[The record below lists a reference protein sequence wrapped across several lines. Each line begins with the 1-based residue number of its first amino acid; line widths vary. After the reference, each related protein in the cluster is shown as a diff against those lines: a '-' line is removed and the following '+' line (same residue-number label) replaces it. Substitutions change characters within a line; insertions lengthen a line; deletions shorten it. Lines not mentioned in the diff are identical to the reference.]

1 MYCTLSIALY
11 LLHRFMFSQYNAI
24 FLNHY
29 QMKLETFIVFKTMN
43 IDKCSK
49 KWFVQVHVIISFL
62 SQYQSF
68 LSLWFREYA
77 SVHPVHKCM
86 RMQCDCDWSETVFAG
101 LQAPLSLADVPVNMV
116 CRTQLNVNS
125 WTYPNPTEWRTGL
138 TRVHTHS
145 LLRHWARRQCHVKRQ
160 KCKKY
165 RR

>member
-68 LSLWFREYA
+68 LSL
-77 SVHPVHKCM
+77 
-86 RMQCDCDWSETVFAG
+86 
-101 LQAPLSLADVPVNMV
+101 
-116 CRTQLNVNS
+116 
-125 WTYPNPTEWRTGL
+125 
-138 TRVHTHS
+138 
-145 LLRHWARRQCHVKRQ
+145 
-160 KCKKY
+160 
-165 RR
+165 